1 MKLFER
7 LFNLVCHPI
16 ALLVGKYDEV
26 KARPKAEK
34 KPEPELVVKTPKPRT
49 RASASTVI
57 KVNGVETTL
66 AEAIAVSK
74 RRTKVT
80 EENINRID
88 KKTEDLT
95 KELISRRGL

>member
-26 KARPKAEK
+26 KARPKIEK
-34 KPEPELVVKTPKPRT
+34 KPEPELVIKTPKPRT
-49 RASASTVI
+49 RSSTVV

-74 RRTKVT
+74 RRSRVT
-80 EENINRID
+80 EEQINRIE
-88 KKTEDLT
+88 KQTEDL
-95 KELISRRGL
+95 IRRFYK

>member
-26 KARPKAEK
+26 KARPKIEK
-34 KPEPELVVKTPKPRT
+34 KPEPEPVAKTPKPRT
-49 RASASTVI
+49 RTSKTTTI

-74 RRTKVT
+74 RRTKAA
-80 EENINRID
+80 EANINRFD
-88 KKTEDLT
+88 KKIEDLI
-95 KELISRRGL
+95 KKLD